1 MDDGDPRTRQSDEQR
16 SAKPQPDPNATG
28 ANDPLPGAQP
38 GAPGRETHERN
49 AALARGESRAGEP
62 SYMLCAPDLSK
73 LRAELLFTLVA
84 ENVREYA
91 IFLMDTDGIIRCWGE
106 GARLM
111 KWWTRQQ
118 AEGAHLRLLYPD
130 GGAEDGTAEI
140 HLQTAADTGEYT
152 GEGHRVRSD
161 GSTFWAGVTLTA
173 LRDTDAKLVGFAKV
187 TRDFSA
193 RRAVEA
199 SLRRQGAVATESQRI
214 AEEAGRQKSLLFAAS
229 VRHELRAPLNAM
241 LVYISMLDREVGG
254 PDRQRSHI
262 EKLQRTGRH
271 LMDIIT
277 DVL

>member
-1 MDDGDPRTRQSDEQR
+1 MDDGDPRTRQSDEER
-16 SAKPQPDPNATG
+16 SAEPQPDPNATG

-130 GGAEDGTAEI
+130 GGAEDGTAEA
-140 HLQTAADTGEYT
+140 HLAHAAESGEYS

-161 GSTFWAGVTLTA
+161 GSTFWAYVTLTA
-173 LRDTDAKLVGFAKV
+173 VRNSDGQLVGFTKV

-193 RRAVEA
+193 RRAVESA
-199 SLRRQGAVATESQRI
+199 LLQQRNAAAAPAARQA
-214 AEEAGRQKSLLFAAS
+214 
-229 VRHELRAPLNAM
+229 
-241 LVYISMLDREVGG
+241 
-254 PDRQRSHI
+254 
-262 EKLQRTGRH
+262 
-271 LMDIIT
+271 
-277 DVL
+277 